1 MSRTRTTRNSSL
13 AVFHEVRVPLNG
25 ALLSF
30 QNLDEEG
37 AFRHLSEDQ
46 QDMVLGLHS
55 TLNMMEKV
63 LNDVLSFNRM
73 ESGTLIQARKP
84 FAFHKYIQIVVFS
97 QKPKSDQLELKLH
110 LDPRVDEVCGG
121 IFIGDEM
128 RLRQIVS
135 NLVSNAIKF
144 TERGSIHIRTALVYP
159 CLPSAADSD
168 APILDHMDSKR
179 SIAKQDSVGQQPY
192 TRAVIRVEV
201 ADSGVGLTYA
211 DVRDNRLFSPYVQ
224 TEIGRRQG
232 GKGSGL
238 GLALVMQIVK
248 LSGGRLGVESE
259 LGKGSTF
266 W

>member
-1 MSRTRTTRNSSL
+1 
-13 AVFHEVRVPLNG
+13 
-25 ALLSF
+25 
-30 QNLDEEG
+30 
-37 AFRHLSEDQ
+37 
-46 QDMVLGLHS
+46 MVLGLHS

-73 ESGTLIQARKP
+73 ESGNLTQARKP
-84 FAFHKYIQIVVFS
+84 FAFHKYIQIVAFS

-159 CLPSAADSD
+159 RLPSAADSD
-168 APILDHMDSKR
+168 ATVGNGEKPAPSSLDSTANAEPPGCSPGLSDSPMLDHMDSKR
-179 SIAKQDSVGQQPY
+179 MDSKRSIAQQDSVGQQPY
-192 TRAVIRVEV
+192 TTAVIRVEV

-211 DVRDNRLFSPYVQ
+211 DVKDNRLFSPYVQ